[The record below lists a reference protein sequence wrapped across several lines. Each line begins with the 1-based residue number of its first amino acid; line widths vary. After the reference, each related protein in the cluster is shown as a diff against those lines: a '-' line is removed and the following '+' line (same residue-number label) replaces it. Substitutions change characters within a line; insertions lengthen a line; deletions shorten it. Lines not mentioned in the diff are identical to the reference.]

1 MNIRDIIEDDLARLN
16 NKDYIFEKVN
26 GEYRP
31 IKFNDFVAKS
41 KAFATFLV
49 ENGFKNETV
58 ILIGKNSIN
67 LMIADVAVT
76 FYTGVCASMAFGV
89 SADDIK
95 DAVESLGAKAIL
107 FTSDQAEKVWSI
119 DVDAKKINIDDMMK
133 SLHKIRENWKEYN
146 VDEPA
151 KIIFTGGSTSK
162 PKGVKLSLKN
172 IFFGWEPLQR
182 RTKFVENDVM
192 YFFLPLSHTYADIFI
207 FYYSLI
213 SGLSLYICSDTA
225 KIGEE
230 LREVRPTI
238 FCAVPLIYEH
248 IAEAYNG
255 DVSQAFGDRI
265 RFLFAGGA
273 PIKDELK
280 AIYKKAGLEILN
292 AYALTETASSFAIDY
307 PGQTDTNA
315 VGTIFEEL
323 DAKTINADENGI
335 GEICVKGDCVFCGYT
350 TETVNPFT
358 EDGYFKTGDL
368 GYIKDGKL
376 FITGRKKKVL
386 IGSNGENIYVTDI
399 QAKLRRMDPNINF
412 VRLSLKDDKLDAL
425 FFLQNPEKTDL
436 DKLIAEYNESCDHKD
451 IIYSYSLSEKRNNDK
466 LID

>member
-1 MNIRDIIEDDLARLN
+1 MNIRDIIEDDLTRLN

-26 GEYRP
+26 GEYKP

-89 SADDIK
+89 TADDIK
-95 DAVESLGAKAIL
+95 DVAESLGAKAIL
-107 FTSDQAEKVWSI
+107 FTSDQEEKVSSI
-119 DVDAKKINIDDMMK
+119 ETEAQKINLDEILPK
-133 SLHKIRENWKEYN
+133 LSEIREDWKEYN
-146 VDEPA
+146 IDKPA

-172 IFFGWEPLQR
+172 IFFGWEPLKR
-182 RTKFVENDVM
+182 RAEFVENDVM
-192 YFFLPLSHTYADIFI
+192 YFFLPLSHTYADIYI
-207 FYYSLI
+207 FYYSFI

-238 FCAVPLIYEH
+238 FCAVPLIYER

-265 RFLFAGGA
+265 RFLFA
-273 PIKDELK
+273 
-280 AIYKKAGLEILN
+280 
-292 AYALTETASSFAIDY
+292 
-307 PGQTDTNA
+307 
-315 VGTIFEEL
+315 
-323 DAKTINADENGI
+323 
-335 GEICVKGDCVFCGYT
+335 
-350 TETVNPFT
+350 
-358 EDGYFKTGDL
+358 
-368 GYIKDGKL
+368 
-376 FITGRKKKVL
+376 
-386 IGSNGENIYVTDI
+386 
-399 QAKLRRMDPNINF
+399 
-412 VRLSLKDDKLDAL
+412 
-425 FFLQNPEKTDL
+425 
-436 DKLIAEYNESCDHKD
+436 
-451 IIYSYSLSEKRNNDK
+451 
-466 LID
+466 